1 MTRGR
6 GPGDPPLA
14 PGNMPGRPA
23 LKQPQHLATILH
35 PKLYKDPCPFPVP
48 PGQVVLTLT
57 ICSDEVLHL
66 SLLIPRSPEGGRDA
80 SPSEIAGANPESIA
94 TLLAGAGPRDSSPPG
109 HGGSFSVMGLMGL
122 GEVRG
127 IYGPPSMLA
136 PQGG

>member
-1 MTRGR
+1 MTWGR

-23 LKQPQHLATILH
+23 LKQPH
-35 PKLYKDPCPFPVP
+35 PSPQAVQGPLSISPVP

-66 SLLIPRSPEGGRDA
+66 SLLIPRSPAGGQDA
-80 SPSEIAGANPESIA
+80 SLSEVSGANPENIA

-109 HGGSFSVMGLMGL
+109 HGGSFFIMGLMGL

-127 IYGPPSMLA
+127 IYGHPSMLA
-136 PQGG
+136 PEVG